1 MSSTVRRTRVKIGGG
16 LPLSLRYPAWRPNK
30 FWDPSFHRM
39 WYLIVRSIVQ
49 RIQGRC
55 EITSPAS
62 SCRAV
67 GWNICTPTPTC
78 SSAGYHP
85 NISFLLVSF
94 LCIIEAMGLRGGS
107 VPRKKRAALF
117 MYSWRSLSV
126 LPPHLNA
133 DLLVWRGCA
142 SLSKSDESSIARF
155 ANKKCVKRD
164 VLGWTSRTSSLPLI
178 KVVDGSTEPAICLL
192 YKTKNEVFV
201 VCMVQQTWS
210 ISDPPLCHC
219 ASFIIMMLPV
229 SRGSY
234 FWKVFV

>member
-1 MSSTVRRTRVKIGGG
+1 MLTPLSFTGRSWNVFWCCWCFWSPVQASSMSSTVKRTRVKIGGER
-16 LPLSLRYPAWRPNK
+16 PLSPRCPAWRPNK
-30 FWDPSFHRM
+30 SWDPSFHRM
-39 WYLIVRSIVQ
+39 WYLTVRSIVR
-49 RIQGRC
+49 RIQVRC

-94 LCIIEAMGLRGGS
+94 SLCIIEAMGLRGGS

-117 MYSWRSLSV
+117 MYSWGTLSV

-142 SLSKSDESSIARF
+142 SLSKNDESSIARF
-155 ANKKCVKRD
+155 ANKKCVKR
-164 VLGWTSRTSSLPLI
+164 GCSRVNVAHQQPAVDQSRWRICRTCYLSSL
-178 KVVDGSTEPAICLL
+178 
-192 YKTKNEVFV
+192 
-201 VCMVQQTWS
+201 
-210 ISDPPLCHC
+210 
-219 ASFIIMMLPV
+219 
-229 SRGSY
+229 
-234 FWKVFV
+234 